1 MGEETFFDKVRSFIS
16 ELSFRV
22 LLWSLRMNQDEYW
35 AAIYEQEK
43 AVIDQ
48 QNEIGT
54 IDFEETL
61 S

>member
-16 ELSFRV
+16 GLSFRV

-35 AAIYEQEK
+35 AAIYRQEK